1 VICLSPAEAKED
13 VYVKSI
19 RVNRETIVAVCDA
32 ELLGKTL
39 LGGRAPFEVS
49 ERFYKGIPVELDEAI
64 EHVKRA
70 TIVNLVGRRTV
81 DAAIL
86 AGLVHPKA
94 VLYFGDVPHAQIVQ
108 L

>member
-1 VICLSPAEAKED
+1 MIDLSPAEGNED
-13 VYVKSI
+13 VYLKST

-49 ERFYKGIPVELDEAI
+49 ERFYKGIPVELNEAM

-70 TIVNLVGRRTV
+70 TIVNLVGKRTI
-81 DAAIL
+81 DAAID
-86 AGLVHPKA
+86 AGLVHPEA
-94 VLYFGDVPHAQIVQ
+94 VLYVGDVPHAQIVQ